1 MGQKRGNGGRVA
13 ALVSRL
19 GLARKAHESVTSIPV
34 SEQELIKRC
43 KAGDEDAWREFIDT
57 YKHMVYGFAYDML
70 RNPEDAEDV
79 AQEVF
84 INAFRAI
91 GSFRG
96 DARISTW
103 LYRVTKN
110 ACLNFIRQRERTTIT
125 SLDEQEGNWEELIDF
140 EDSMPTP
147 EEMAMN
153 KELRELVRSKI
164 DELPPIYRT
173 AIIMCDMHQLSYDEA
188 ARILGIPVGTLKS
201 QVSRARRLLKE
212 KLKSY
217 FFEKHSNDNKGHG
230 KLQ

>member
-1 MGQKRGNGGRVA
+1 MGQRQRDGGRLA
-13 ALVSRL
+13 ALVERIRL
-19 GLARKAHESVTSIPV
+19 LRREPSAISIP
-34 SEQELIKRC
+34 EHERDLIRRC

-57 YKHMVYGFAYDML
+57 YKHVVYSFAYDML

-110 ACLNFIRQRERTTIT
+110 ACLNFIRQRERSTWE
-125 SLDEQEGNWEELIDF
+125 SLDDQDGNWEELLDCDD
-140 EDSMPTP
+140 EMPTP
-147 EEMAMN
+147 EELMLTN
-153 KELRELVRSKI
+153 ELREVVRGKI

-173 AIIMCDMHQLSYDEA
+173 AIIMCDMRQLSYDEA
-188 ARILGIPVGTLKS
+188 ARILGVPVGTLKS
-201 QVSRARRLLKE
+201 QVFRARRMLKE

-217 FFEKHSNDNKGHG
+217 WLDGDSETD
-230 KLQ
+230 

>member
-1 MGQKRGNGGRVA
+1 MA

-19 GLARKAHESVTSIPV
+19 SLSRGERAAASIP
-34 SEQELIKRC
+34 ECERELLRRC

-57 YKHMVYGFAYDML
+57 YKHMVYSFAYDLL

-84 INAFRAI
+84 INAYRAI

-110 ACLNFIRQRERTTIT
+110 ACLNFIRQRDKSTWE
-125 SLDEQEGNWEELIDF
+125 SLDDQEGNWEELLDC
-140 EDSMPTP
+140 DDGTPTP
-147 EEMAMN
+147 EEIALHE
-153 KELRELVRSKI
+153 ELREVVRRKI

-173 AIIMCDMHQLSYDEA
+173 AIIMCDMRQLNYEEA
-188 ARILGIPVGTLKS
+188 ARILNTPVGTLKS
-201 QVSRARRLLKE
+201 QVFRARRMLKE

-217 FFEKHSNDNKGHG
+217 WLG
-230 KLQ
+230 KRLKEDGAE

>member
-1 MGQKRGNGGRVA
+1 
-13 ALVSRL
+13 
-19 GLARKAHESVTSIPV
+19 
-34 SEQELIKRC
+34 
-43 KAGDEDAWREFIDT
+43 
-57 YKHMVYGFAYDML
+57 MVYGFAYDML

-188 ARILGIPVGTLKS
+188 ARILGVPVGTLKS